1 MKKFYQTIVNNP
13 KKILA
18 CFLLLAA
25 IGAVLSGMVGVNYD
39 IKDYLPDGTAST
51 VSLDVMEEEFKGG
64 IPNARVAVKNVT
76 IPEALEYKEKI
87 LSCEGV
93 TDVMWLDDAANIL
106 QPIETMDTDTVETYY
121 KDNSALF
128 TVTIEDGKQ
137 VEAIDAIRNI
147 IGEDNAL
154 TGDAVSTADATTGTV
169 NEINI
174 IAIVAILFVFV
185 VLIITTT
192 SWAEPVLVMLGL
204 GIAVLINNGSN
215 LIFGEIS
222 FVTNAA
228 GAILQIAV
236 SLDYSVFLIHRFEEC
251 LKENPNPKEAMVDAL
266 CKSTSSIL
274 SSGLTTVIGF
284 LALAFMQFKIGPD
297 LGLAL
302 AKGVAISLITVFT
315 FMPVLILAAQK
326 WLQKSQHRS
335 FLPGFKGFGR
345 VVYRVMVPLVCVF
358 VVLIVPSYLASNA
371 NDFYYGSSQIYG
383 ADTRLGK
390 IQPLLRKCM
399 GRATPMW
406 RWCPAEI
413 WQLNKSCP
421 TPSMTFRR

>member
-87 LSCEGV
+87 LSCKGV

-137 VEAIDAIRNI
+137 VAAIDAIRNI
-147 IGEDNAL
+147 IGDDNAMD
-154 TGDAVSTADATTGTV
+154 GDAVSTAIATTGTV
-169 NEINI
+169 SEINI
-174 IAIVAILFVFV
+174 ITVVAILFIFI

-192 SWAEPVLVMLGL
+192 S
-204 GIAVLINNGSN
+204 
-215 LIFGEIS
+215 
-222 FVTNAA
+222 
-228 GAILQIAV
+228 
-236 SLDYSVFLIHRFEEC
+236 
-251 LKENPNPKEAMVDAL
+251 
-266 CKSTSSIL
+266 KS
-274 SSGLTTVIGF
+274 
-284 LALAFMQFKIGPD
+284 D
-297 LGLAL
+297 
-302 AKGVAISLITVFT
+302 
-315 FMPVLILAAQK
+315 
-326 WLQKSQHRS
+326 RS
-335 FLPGFKGFGR
+335 H
-345 VVYRVMVPLVCVF
+345 
-358 VVLIVPSYLASNA
+358 VVL
-371 NDFYYGSSQIYG
+371 
-383 ADTRLGK
+383 
-390 IQPLLRKCM
+390 
-399 GRATPMW
+399 
-406 RWCPAEI
+406 
-413 WQLNKSCP
+413 
-421 TPSMTFRR
+421 

>member
-154 TGDAVSTADATTGTV
+154 TGDAVSTAD
-169 NEINI
+169 
-174 IAIVAILFVFV
+174 
-185 VLIITTT
+185 
-192 SWAEPVLVMLGL
+192 
-204 GIAVLINNGSN
+204 
-215 LIFGEIS
+215 
-222 FVTNAA
+222 
-228 GAILQIAV
+228 
-236 SLDYSVFLIHRFEEC
+236 
-251 LKENPNPKEAMVDAL
+251 
-266 CKSTSSIL
+266 
-274 SSGLTTVIGF
+274 
-284 LALAFMQFKIGPD
+284 
-297 LGLAL
+297 
-302 AKGVAISLITVFT
+302 
-315 FMPVLILAAQK
+315 
-326 WLQKSQHRS
+326 
-335 FLPGFKGFGR
+335 
-345 VVYRVMVPLVCVF
+345 
-358 VVLIVPSYLASNA
+358 
-371 NDFYYGSSQIYG
+371 
-383 ADTRLGK
+383 
-390 IQPLLRKCM
+390 
-399 GRATPMW
+399 
-406 RWCPAEI
+406 
-413 WQLNKSCP
+413 P
-421 TPSMTFRR
+421 TPVHVE